1 MSRQYLVVQITDGRI
16 LGTLEG
22 ESPDEGPV
30 RPQESPIAET
40 ILVRWDEVFTRE
52 GHRDTEQAYLVDA
65 QVVWLETASI
75 GDLREAKNEQI
86 NAWKLDANSS
96 YFEFAGKKIA
106 YKESD
111 RVEIQAINNV
121 VTLTGTMPTWPDWP
135 AAWKTLDNTWVPLPD
150 VPTWTAFNIAIAER
164 GTAHFKRAQ
173 ELKAELASA
182 NTAAEIEAITW

>member
-22 ESPDEGPV
+22 ENPDEGPV

-52 GHRDTEQAYLVDA
+52 GRRDTEQAYLVDE

-86 NAWKLDANSS
+86 NGWKLDANSS

-111 RVEIQAINNV
+111 RVEIQAVQNV
-121 VTLTGTMPTWPDWP
+121 VVLTGAMPTHPDWP
-135 AAWKTLDNTWVPLPD
+135 AAWKAIDNTWVPLPD
-150 VPTWTAFNIAIAER
+150 VQAWIAFNLAIADR
-164 GTAHFKRAQ
+164 GTAHFKHAQ
-173 ELKAELASA
+173 SLKARLAA
-182 NTAAEIEAITW
+182 AKTPAEIEAITW